1 MQAASRESYAAAR
14 AALEASAGG
23 AGAAATAVTAQELLS
38 FADLLGREPRLR
50 RALSDP
56 SRPGEQR
63 GELAASLL
71 QGKVGQGAIDLVKV
85 LASGRWSAASELL
98 EAAERL
104 GVDALLASAEQ
115 SGDLNEV
122 EDELFRFGQIVDG
135 DPQLAA
141 TIGEFVVPVARRAE
155 LVRGLLQ
162 GKAKPVTVTLAELAV
177 RGFGGRSFGNG
188 ITRLVELAAERREA
202 QVAYVTVAESLT
214 EAEEARLASSLSAIY
229 GRQVSVKVTV
239 DPAVL
244 GGLRVQVGSDLY
256 DGTIAR
262 RLAAVRNALA
272 GK

>member
-1 MQAASRESYAAAR
+1 MQAASRESYTAAR
-14 AALEASAGG
+14 AALESSARG
-23 AGAAATAVTAQELLS
+23 AGAAATAVAGGELLA
-38 FADLLGREPRLR
+38 FADLLAREPRLR

-56 SRPGEQR
+56 SRPGGQR
-63 GELAASLL
+63 AELAAGLL
-71 QGKVGQGAIDLVKV
+71 AGKVGDGTIELVKV
-85 LASGRWSAASELL
+85 LASGRWSAAAELL
-98 EAAERL
+98 DAAERL
-104 GVDALLASAEQ
+104 GADALLAVAEL
-115 SGDLNEV
+115 SGDLAEV
-122 EDELFRFGQIVDG
+122 EDELFRFGQIVAG
-135 DPQLAA
+135 DQQLAA
-141 TIGEFVVPVARRAE
+141 TVGEFTVPVARRAE

-162 GKAKPVTVTLAELAV
+162 GKAKPVTVSLAELAV

-188 ITRLVELAAERREA
+188 ITRLVELAAERRDA

-214 EAEEARLASSLSAIY
+214 EAEEARLASSLSAVY

-244 GGLRVQVGSDLY
+244 GGLSVKVGSDLY

>member
-14 AALEASAGG
+14 AALEASARQ
-23 AGAAATAVTAQELLS
+23 AGAAATAVTADELLA
-38 FADLLGREPRLR
+38 FAGLLSREPRLR

-63 GELAASLL
+63 G
-71 QGKVGQGAIDLVKV
+71 DLVKSMLAGKLGQGTLDVLVV

-104 GVDALLASAEQ
+104 GADALLASAELA
-115 SGDLNEV
+115 GDLTEV
-122 EDELFRFGQIVDG
+122 EDELFRFGQIVSG
-135 DPQLAA
+135 DPGLAA
-141 TIGEFVVPVARRAE
+141 TVGDSTVAAPRRIE
-155 LVRGLLQ
+155 LVRSLLE
-162 GKAKPVTVTLAELAV
+162 GKAKPATVRLAELAV
-177 RGFGGRSFGNG
+177 QGFGGRSFANG
-188 ITRLVELAAERREA
+188 LTRLVELAAERREA

-244 GGLRVQVGSDLY
+244 GGLSVKVGSDLY

>member
-14 AALEASAGG
+14 AALEASARG
-23 AGAAATAVTAQELLS
+23 AGAAATAVTADELMS

-71 QGKVGQGAIDLVKV
+71 QGKVGQSTVDLVKV

-104 GVDALLASAEQ
+104 GVDALLASAELA
-115 SGDLNEV
+115 GDLNEV

-141 TIGEFVVPVARRAE
+141 TIGEFILPVASRAE
-155 LVRGLLQ
+155 LVGGLLRD
-162 GKAKPVTVTLAELAV
+162 KAKPVTVSLAELAV
-177 RGFGGRSFGNG
+177 RGFGGRTFSNG

-202 QVAYVTVAESLT
+202 QVAYVTVAEGLT

-244 GGLRVQVGSDLY
+244 GGLSVQVGSDLY